1 MLINNLDKN
10 AIESVKEKAKEM
22 RIKMVKMVECAG
34 SGHLAPALSCADIV
48 ATLFFNIMKFNPEN
62 AKDDDRDRFVLSGG
76 HKALALYTAL
86 SLKGFFSEKV
96 LNTYCKFNSILGGHP
111 DASKIPGVE
120 ISTGSLGHGLPIGV
134 GMALAGKLQN
144 KNFKVYVLMG
154 DGELIEG
161 SNWEAAFAASHYKL
175 DNLIGIIDRNG
186 LCADGTVKEVM
197 DVEPLKEKWEAF
209 GWTVKKVNGHNI
221 EELLGTFNSI
231 PSITGKPTMV
241 IANTIKGKG
250 VSFMENK
257 YEWHNKVPSDEQFKL
272 AYKELQTM
280 K

>member
-1 MLINNLDKN
+1 MSVNDPDKKSLEN
-10 AIESVKEKAKEM
+10 VKEIANEM
-22 RIKMVKMVECAG
+22 RIKMVRMVECAR
-34 SGHLAPALSCADIV
+34 SGHLAPAMSCADIV
-48 ATLFFNIMKFNPEN
+48 AALFFNIMNFNPEN
-62 AKDDDRDRFVLSGG
+62 VKDEDRDRFVLSGG

-86 SLKGFFSEKV
+86 SLKGFFPEEV

-161 SNWEAAFAASHYKL
+161 SNWEAAFSGRQFKL
-175 DNLIGIIDRNG
+175 DNLIGIVDRNG

-209 GWTVKKVNGHNI
+209 GWTVKEVNGHNI
-221 EELLGTFNSI
+221 EELLDTFNSI

-250 VSFMENK
+250 ASFMENK
-257 YEWHNKVPSDEQFKL
+257 YEWHNMVPNDEQFKL

>member
-1 MLINNLDKN
+1 MSNINLSEDF
-10 AIESVKEKAKEM
+10 IEEIKEKAKEM
-22 RIKMVKMVECAG
+22 RIKMVRMVECAG

-48 ATLFFNIMKFNPEN
+48 ATLFFNIMNFNLEN
-62 AKDDDRDRFVLSGG
+62 VKDEDRDRFILSAG

-86 SLKGFFSEKV
+86 QLKGFFPEEV
-96 LNTYCKFNSILGGHP
+96 LNTYCKFNSIFGGHP

-154 DGELIEG
+154 DGELLEG
-161 SNWEAAFAASHYKL
+161 SNWEAAFSAHHYKL
-175 DNLIGIIDRNG
+175 DNLIAIIDRNG
-186 LCADGTVKEVM
+186 LCADGTVKDVM
-197 DVEPLKEKWEAF
+197 DIEPLKEKWVSF
-209 GWTVKKVNGHNI
+209 GWAVSEVDGHNI
-221 EELLGTFNSI
+221 KELIGTFNSI
-231 PSITGKPTMV
+231 PFVIEKPTMV

-250 VSFMENK
+250 ISFMENK
-257 YEWHNKVPSDEQFKL
+257 YEWHNKVPDDEQFKL
-272 AYKELQTM
+272 AYKELQTI